1 MKKSL
6 VALAVLAAS
15 GAAMAQVSITGN
27 LTAGFRSSD
36 KPIGSLGDR
45 ANPSTVDQSSSGL
58 GVDTA
63 EIVFTATEDL
73 GGGMKASA
81 KLGLIDTYRGS
92 VAAAP
97 NTGFGPGD
105 SELSLS
111 GGFGKLALSTSRG
124 VDYLS
129 GGVAGVGGTFMD
141 GKVFSNRVS
150 RDSVAYSMP
159 MGPVT
164 LGLTYSEAPNL
175 MGLGGGTSGV
185 TTSAFPAGNADIT
198 FPARQV
204 MLAVQYSDGPLAADV
219 AYLTNDKIGAAN
231 LENKNHLRGSVSY
244 DLGVAKLGGGMER
257 QSWEG
262 TGIKATVTDTL
273 LAVSI
278 PLGAATLS
286 ANWAQRELSDQASAA
301 DNGKFDGYGL
311 KASYA
316 LSKRTAV
323 SVDYTNWAG
332 FVNAKKQSEYNVFL
346 SHSF

>member
-45 ANPSTVDQSSSGL
+45 AVPSTVDQSSSGL

-81 KLGLIDTYRGS
+81 KLGLVDAARGLNRGNG
-92 VAAAP
+92 V

-105 SELSLS
+105 TELSLS
-111 GGFGKLALSTSRG
+111 GGFGKLSLSTSRG
-124 VDYLS
+124 ADYLS

-141 GKVFSNRVS
+141 GRVFSARTS
-150 RDSVAYSMP
+150 TDTVAFSAP
-159 MGPVT
+159 MGPVSVGLSYSEKADS
-164 LGLTYSEAPNL
+164 LGLGKGSSGPASETA
-175 MGLGGGTSGV
+175 
-185 TTSAFPAGNADIT
+185 
-198 FPARQV
+198 ARQV
-204 MLAVQYSDGPLAADV
+204 VLDVNYADGPLAAHF
-219 AYLTNDKIGAAN
+219 AYLADADVDA
-231 LENKNHLRGSVSY
+231 KNHYRLAGSY
-244 DLGVAKLGGGMER
+244 DLGVAKLGAGFER
-257 QSWEG
+257 QSYGDATGG
-262 TGIKATVTDTL
+262 TKQTWSDMLV
-273 LAVSI
+273 AVSV
-278 PLGAATLS
+278 PLGATTLS
-286 ANWAQRELSDQASAA
+286 ANWAQREISDRTVAA
-301 DNGKFDGYGL
+301 DNGKYDGYGL

>member
-27 LTAGFRSSD
+27 LTAGFRSTD
-36 KPIGSLGDR
+36 NGNG
-45 ANPSTVDQSSSGL
+45 ATASGF

-63 EIVFTATEDL
+63 EVVFTATEDL

-81 KLGLIDTYRGS
+81 KLGLVDASRGNT
-92 VAAAP
+92 AGRP

-111 GGFGKLALSTSRG
+111 GGFGKLALSTARG
-124 VDYLS
+124 ADYLS

-141 GKVFSNRVS
+141 GRVLSNRVS

-159 MGPVT
+159 LGPVT
-164 LGLTYSEAPNL
+164 VGVTYSEAPNL
-175 MGLGGGTSGV
+175 LGLDGGTSGG
-185 TTSAFPAGNADIT
+185 TTGAFPQSLADVT
-198 FPARQV
+198 FPAREV
-204 MLAVQYSDGPLAADV
+204 ALSVQYSDGPLVADFG
-219 AYLTNDKIGAAN
+219 YLTNDDIGA
-231 LENKNHLRGSVSY
+231 KNQNHIRGAISY

-257 QSWEG
+257 QSWEF
-262 TGIKATVTDTL
+262 TGGDKVTVTDTL
-273 LAVSI
+273 LAVSV
-278 PLGAATLS
+278 PLGATTLS
-286 ANWAQRELSDQASAA
+286 ANWAQREVSDQAAE
-301 DNGKFDGYGL
+301 NGKFDGYGL

-316 LSKRTAV
+316 LSKRTSF
-323 SVDYTNWAG
+323 SVDYTNWA
-332 FVNAKKQSEYNVFL
+332 NDIDAKKQSEYNIFL